1 MVRDTNI
8 HLTTYLTPVVLIILT
23 LTMVSIHGM
32 MGRIYAIEQPNTME
46 GINEE
51 ECDKVVN
58 CKIISENV
66 IKYPDGADP
75 FDKNED
81 ISMTMMNNINDS
93 QKMVEKSCQK
103 LMEVD
108 IEKINNQQI
117 GEQTP
122 NYLICLP

>member
-1 MVRDTNI
+1 
-8 HLTTYLTPVVLIILT
+8 
-23 LTMVSIHGM
+23 MVSIHGM
-32 MGRIYAIEQPNTME
+32 MGRIYAVEQPSTME

-66 IKYPDGADP
+66 IKYPDRVDP
-75 FDKNED
+75 FDNNED

-93 QKMVEKSCQK
+93 QKAEKSCQK
-103 LMEVD
+103 LMGVD

-122 NYLICLP
+122 NFLVCLP

>member
-1 MVRDTNI
+1 
-8 HLTTYLTPVVLIILT
+8 
-23 LTMVSIHGM
+23 MVSIHGM

>member
-1 MVRDTNI
+1 M
-8 HLTTYLTPVVLIILT
+8 LS

-32 MGRIYAIEQPNTME
+32 MGRIYAIEQPSTIE

-66 IKYPDGADP
+66 IKYHDRVDP

-93 QKMVEKSCQK
+93 QKIEEKSCQK
-103 LMEVD
+103 LMDVD

-117 GEQTP
+117 GEQTS
-122 NYLICLP
+122 NFLICLP

>member
-1 MVRDTNI
+1 M
-8 HLTTYLTPVVLIILT
+8 LT
-23 LTMVSIHGM
+23 LTLVSIHAM
-32 MGRIYAIEQPNTME
+32 MVRTYAIEQPSTME

-66 IKYPDGADP
+66 LKYPDRVDP

-93 QKMVEKSCQK
+93 QKMAEKSCEK
-103 LMEVD
+103 LMDID
-108 IEKINNQQI
+108 IENIKDQQI

-122 NYLICLP
+122 KFLVCLP